1 MKKTLRLVVALL
13 FLGAAREACSQ
24 EKIRVGQGSISLQSG
39 LMHIGKDRG
48 LFAKYGLTTEV
59 IYIPG
64 GSINVQV
71 LISGNLD
78 LSQLSGAPG
87 VAANLEGADLI
98 YFVGLLDKLNYQL
111 ITRPEIRNIEQLK
124 GKKFGVSRFGSS
136 ADFGMRAMLKR
147 SGVDPVKEAT
157 ILQIGDEPARI
168 AAIKSGN
175 IDGTVANAPFGTEAE
190 RLKLNIIADSVKMD
204 IPFFNTGLLGSKRYL
219 EKQDAK
225 VMNFLR
231 AYLEAI
237 KVLKTEREYSIKT
250 LAQFTRVQ
258 NLKAV
263 QEGYD
268 YFVAQLPSVPYPSV
282 EAMQAVVAQIAE
294 TNPKA
299 RNVDAKNYV
308 SDRYLRRLE
317 DEGFREKALGE
328 VTQRRRHGDKARE
341 THGDKERGHT
351 EVVGEGL
358 NKSVKATS
366 ARKSKTSFAI
376 SSGFST

>member
-1 MKKTLRLVVALL
+1 MKNFIFIATLILSFWLS
-13 FLGAAREACSQ
+13 GWTEAQ

-48 LFAKYGLTTEV
+48 LFAKYGLTTET

-71 LISGNLD
+71 LVSGNLD

-87 VAANLEGADLI
+87 VAANLEGADI
-98 YFVGLLDKLNYQL
+98 VYFAGLLDKLNYQL
-111 ITRPEIRNIEQLK
+111 ITRPEIKSVEQLK
-124 GKKFGVSRFGSS
+124 GKKFGVSRYGSS

-147 SGVDPVKEAT
+147 VGVDPIKDAT

-175 IDGTVANAPFGTEAE
+175 IDGTVANAPFGIEAE
-190 RLKLNIIADSVKMD
+190 RLKLNVVADSVKMD
-204 IPFFNTGLLGSKRYL
+204 IPFFNTGLLGSKRFL
-219 EKQDAK
+219 DKQEAR

-237 KVLKTEREYSIKT
+237 KILKTEREYSIKA

-268 YFVAQLPSVPYPSV
+268 YFVKQLEPVPYPSV
-282 EAMQAVVAQIAE
+282 IAMQAVVDQIAE

-299 RNVDAKNYV
+299 KSVDAKNYV
-308 SDRYLRRLE
+308 NDRYLKRLE
-317 DEGFREKALGE
+317 EEGF
-328 VTQRRRHGDKARE
+328 
-341 THGDKERGHT
+341 
-351 EVVGEGL
+351 
-358 NKSVKATS
+358 VK
-366 ARKSKTSFAI
+366 KIWGK
-376 SSGFST
+376 

>member
-1 MKKTLRLVVALL
+1 MRNKFCFVIALVSFCLS
-13 FLGAAREACSQ
+13 GPARGQ

-39 LMHIGKDRG
+39 LMHIGKERG
-48 LFAKYGLTTEV
+48 LFAKYGLVPEV
-59 IYIPG
+59 VYIPG
-64 GSINVQV
+64 GSTNVQV
-71 LISGNLD
+71 LVSGSLD

-87 VAANLEGADLI
+87 VAANLEGADI
-98 YFVGLLDKLNYQL
+98 VYFLGLLDKLNYQL
-111 ITRPEIRNIEQLK
+111 ITRPEIKSVEQLK

-147 SGVDPVKEAT
+147 VGVDPVKEAT

-175 IDGTVANAPFGTEAE
+175 IDGTVANAPFGIEAE
-190 RLKLNIIADSVKMD
+190 RLKLNVIADSVKMD

-219 EKQDAK
+219 DKQDAK

-237 KVLKTEREYSIKT
+237 KVLKTERDYSIKA
-250 LAQFTRVQ
+250 LGQFTRVQ

-268 YFVAQLPSVPYPSV
+268 YFVKQLEPVPHPSV
-282 EAMQAVVAQIAE
+282 EAMQAVVDQIAE

-299 RNVDAKNYV
+299 RGIDAKNYV
-308 SDRYLRRLE
+308 NDRYLKRLE
-317 DEGFREKALGE
+317 EEGF
-328 VTQRRRHGDKARE
+328 
-341 THGDKERGHT
+341 
-351 EVVGEGL
+351 
-358 NKSVKATS
+358 VK
-366 ARKSKTSFAI
+366 KIWGK
-376 SSGFST
+376 

>member
-1 MKKTLRLVVALL
+1 MKKMISVLAAFVLL
-13 FLGAAREACSQ
+13 AAAREARSQ
-24 EKIRVGQGSISLQSG
+24 ERIRVGQGSVSLQSG

-64 GSINVQV
+64 GSTNVQV
-71 LISGNLD
+71 LVSGNLD

-87 VAANLEGADLI
+87 VAANLEGADLV

-111 ITRPEIRNIEQLK
+111 ITRPEIKNIEQLR

-147 SGVDPVKEAT
+147 VGIDPVKEAT

-190 RLKLNIIADSVKMD
+190 RLKLSVLADSLKMD
-204 IPFFNTGLLGSKRYL
+204 IPFFNTGLLGSKKYL

-237 KVLKTEREYSIKT
+237 KVLKTEREYSIKA

-268 YFVAQLPSVPYPSV
+268 YFVSQLPPVPYPSS
-282 EAMQAVVAQIAE
+282 EAMQAVVGQIAE
-294 TNPKA
+294 SNSKA
-299 RNVDAKNYV
+299 RNIDAKNYV
-308 SDRYLRRLE
+308 TDRYLKRLE
-317 DEGFREKALGE
+317 EEGF
-328 VTQRRRHGDKARE
+328 
-341 THGDKERGHT
+341 
-351 EVVGEGL
+351 
-358 NKSVKATS
+358 VK
-366 ARKSKTSFAI
+366 KLWGK
-376 SSGFST
+376 

>member
-1 MKKTLRLVVALL
+1 MKKIIAMIAGLAFGITVQALH
-13 FLGAAREACSQ
+13 AQ

-48 LFAKYGLTTEV
+48 LFAKYGLAAET

-64 GSINVQV
+64 GSTNVQV
-71 LISGNLD
+71 LMSGDLD

-87 VAANLEGADLI
+87 VAANLQGADI
-98 YFVGLLDKLNYQL
+98 VYFAGLLDKLNYQV
-111 ITRPEIRNIEQLK
+111 ITRPEIKSVEQLK

-147 SGVDPVKEAT
+147 LGIDPVKEAT
-157 ILQIGDEPARI
+157 ILQIGDEPSRI

-175 IDGTVANAPFGTEAE
+175 IDGTVANAPFGIEAE
-190 RLKLNIIADSVKMD
+190 RLKLNVIADSVKMD
-204 IPFFNTGLLGSKRYL
+204 IPFFNTGLLGSKRFL
-219 EKQDAK
+219 DRQEAK

-237 KVLKTEREYSIKT
+237 KILKTERDYSIKA

-263 QEGYD
+263 AEGYD
-268 YFVAQLPSVPYPSV
+268 YFVKQLEPVPYPSV
-282 EAMQAVVAQIAE
+282 AAMQAVIDQIAE

-299 RNVDAKNYV
+299 RGVDAKNYV
-308 SDRYLRRLE
+308 NDRYLKRLE
-317 DEGFREKALGE
+317 EEGF
-328 VTQRRRHGDKARE
+328 
-341 THGDKERGHT
+341 
-351 EVVGEGL
+351 
-358 NKSVKATS
+358 VK
-366 ARKSKTSFAI
+366 KIWGK
-376 SSGFST
+376 

>member
-1 MKKTLRLVVALL
+1 MKNFILITTLILSSWLS
-13 FLGAAREACSQ
+13 GWTEAQ

-48 LFAKYGLTTEV
+48 LFAKYGLTTET

-64 GSINVQV
+64 GSTNVQV
-71 LISGNLD
+71 LVSGNLD

-87 VAANLEGADLI
+87 VAANLEGADI
-98 YFVGLLDKLNYQL
+98 VYFASLLDKLNYQL
-111 ITRPEIRNIEQLK
+111 ITRPEIKGVEQLK
-124 GKKFGVSRFGSS
+124 GKKFGVSRYGSS

-147 SGVDPVKEAT
+147 VGVDPLKEAT

-175 IDGTVANAPFGTEAE
+175 IDGTVANAPFGIEAE
-190 RLKLNIIADSVKMD
+190 RLKLNVLADSVKMD
-204 IPFFNTGLLGSKRYL
+204 IPFFNTGLLGSKRFL
-219 EKQDAK
+219 DKQEAR

-237 KVLKTEREYSIKT
+237 KILKTEREYSIKA

-268 YFVAQLPSVPYPSV
+268 YFVKQLEPVPYPSV
-282 EAMQAVVAQIAE
+282 VAMQAVVDQIAE

-299 RNVDAKNYV
+299 RGVDAKNYV
-308 SDRYLRRLE
+308 TDRYLKRLE
-317 DEGFREKALGE
+317 EEGF
-328 VTQRRRHGDKARE
+328 
-341 THGDKERGHT
+341 
-351 EVVGEGL
+351 
-358 NKSVKATS
+358 VK
-366 ARKSKTSFAI
+366 KIWGK
-376 SSGFST
+376 

>member
-1 MKKTLRLVVALL
+1 MKKLIFILCLLSIGSVPVAD
-13 FLGAAREACSQ
+13 GQ
-24 EKIRVGQGSISLQSG
+24 DKIRVGLGSISLQSG
-39 LMHIGKDRG
+39 LVYIAKDRG
-48 LFAKYGLTTEV
+48 LFSKYGLIVES

-64 GSINVQV
+64 GSTNVQV
-71 LISGNLD
+71 LVSGNLD

-87 VAANLEGADLI
+87 VAANLEGADI
-98 YFVGLLDKLNYQL
+98 VYFASLLDKLNYQL
-111 ITRPEIRNIEQLK
+111 IARPEIKSTEQLK
-124 GKKFGVSRFGSS
+124 GKKFAVSRYGSS

-147 SGVDPVKEAT
+147 VGVDPVKEAT

-175 IDGTVANAPFGTEAE
+175 VDGTVVNAPFGIEAE
-190 RLKLNIIADSVKMD
+190 RLKLNVIADSVKMD
-204 IPFFNTGLLGSKRYL
+204 IPFFNTGLLGSKRFL
-219 EKQDAK
+219 DRQDAR

-237 KVLKTEREYSIKT
+237 KVMKTERDYAIKA

-268 YFVAQLPSVPYPSV
+268 YFNNQLPAVPYPSV

-299 RNVDAKNYV
+299 RGVDAKNYV
-308 SDRYLRRLE
+308 TDRFLKRLDE
-317 DEGFREKALGE
+317 EGF
-328 VTQRRRHGDKARE
+328 
-341 THGDKERGHT
+341 
-351 EVVGEGL
+351 
-358 NKSVKATS
+358 VK
-366 ARKSKTSFAI
+366 KIWGK
-376 SSGFST
+376 

>member
-1 MKKTLRLVVALL
+1 MKNIMTVIAALFFLVAT
-13 FLGAAREACSQ
+13 REACSQ
-24 EKIRVGQGSISLQSG
+24 ERIRVGQGSISLQSG

-71 LISGNLD
+71 LVSGNLD

-111 ITRPEIRNIEQLK
+111 ITRPEIKSIEQLK

-147 SGVDPVKEAT
+147 VGIDPVKEAT

-190 RLKLNIIADSVKMD
+190 RLKLSIIADSVKMD

-219 EKQDAK
+219 DKQDAK

-237 KVLKTEREYSIKT
+237 KVLKTEREYSIKA

-268 YFVAQLPSVPYPSV
+268 YFVNQLPPVPYPSL
-282 EAMQAVVAQIAE
+282 EAMQAVVAQISE

-317 DEGFREKALGE
+317 DEGF
-328 VTQRRRHGDKARE
+328 
-341 THGDKERGHT
+341 
-351 EVVGEGL
+351 
-358 NKSVKATS
+358 VK
-366 ARKSKTSFAI
+366 KIWGK
-376 SSGFST
+376 

>member
-1 MKKTLRLVVALL
+1 MKKTLCLIIVL
-13 FLGAAREACSQ
+13 FLLAAAREARSQ

-71 LISGNLD
+71 LVSGNLD

-87 VAANLEGADLI
+87 VAANLEGADLV
-98 YFVGLLDKLNYQL
+98 YFLGLLDKLNYQL
-111 ITRPEIRNIEQLK
+111 ITRPEIKSIEQLK

-147 SGVDPVKEAT
+147 VGVDPVKEAT

-237 KVLKTEREYSIKT
+237 KVLKTEREYSIKA

-268 YFVAQLPSVPYPSV
+268 YFVNQLAPVPHPSV
-282 EAMQAVVAQIAE
+282 EAMQAVVTQIAE
-294 TNPKA
+294 TNSKA

-308 SDRYLRRLE
+308 SDRYLMRLE
-317 DEGFREKALGE
+317 DEGF
-328 VTQRRRHGDKARE
+328 
-341 THGDKERGHT
+341 
-351 EVVGEGL
+351 
-358 NKSVKATS
+358 VK
-366 ARKSKTSFAI
+366 KIWGK
-376 SSGFST
+376 

>member
-1 MKKTLRLVVALL
+1 MKNFIFIATLILSFWLS
-13 FLGAAREACSQ
+13 GWTEAQ

-48 LFAKYGLTTEV
+48 LFAKYGLTTET

-71 LISGNLD
+71 LVSGNLD

-87 VAANLEGADLI
+87 VAANLEGADI
-98 YFVGLLDKLNYQL
+98 VYFAGLLDKLNYQL
-111 ITRPEIRNIEQLK
+111 ITRPEIKSVEQLK
-124 GKKFGVSRFGSS
+124 GKKFGVSRYGSS

-147 SGVDPVKEAT
+147 VGVDPIKDAT

-175 IDGTVANAPFGTEAE
+175 IDGTVANAPFGIEAE
-190 RLKLNIIADSVKMD
+190 RLKLNVVADSVKMD

-219 EKQDAK
+219 DKQEAR

-237 KVLKTEREYSIKT
+237 KILKTEREYSIKA

-268 YFVAQLPSVPYPSV
+268 YFVKQLEPVPYPSV
-282 EAMQAVVAQIAE
+282 VAMQAVVDQIAE

-299 RNVDAKNYV
+299 KSVDAKNYV
-308 SDRYLRRLE
+308 NDRYLKRLE
-317 DEGFREKALGE
+317 EEGF
-328 VTQRRRHGDKARE
+328 
-341 THGDKERGHT
+341 
-351 EVVGEGL
+351 
-358 NKSVKATS
+358 VK
-366 ARKSKTSFAI
+366 KIWGK
-376 SSGFST
+376 

>member
-1 MKKTLRLVVALL
+1 MKNFIFIATLILSFWLS
-13 FLGAAREACSQ
+13 GWTEAQ

-48 LFAKYGLTTEV
+48 LFAKYGLTTET

-64 GSINVQV
+64 GSTNVQV
-71 LISGNLD
+71 LVSGNLD

-87 VAANLEGADLI
+87 VAANLEGADI
-98 YFVGLLDKLNYQL
+98 VYFAGLLDKLNYQL
-111 ITRPEIRNIEQLK
+111 ITRPEIKGVEQFK
-124 GKKFGVSRFGSS
+124 GKKFGVSRYGSS

-147 SGVDPVKEAT
+147 VGVDPIKDAT

-175 IDGTVANAPFGTEAE
+175 IDGTVANAPFGIEAE
-190 RLKLNIIADSVKMD
+190 RLKLNVVADSVKMD
-204 IPFFNTGLLGSKRYL
+204 IPFFNTGLLGSKRFL
-219 EKQDAK
+219 DKQEAR

-237 KVLKTEREYSIKT
+237 KIMKTEREYSIKA

-268 YFVAQLPSVPYPSV
+268 YFVKQLEPVPYPSV
-282 EAMQAVVAQIAE
+282 VAMQAVVDQIAE

-299 RNVDAKNYV
+299 RSVDAKNYV
-308 SDRYLRRLE
+308 NDRYLKRLE
-317 DEGFREKALGE
+317 EEGF
-328 VTQRRRHGDKARE
+328 
-341 THGDKERGHT
+341 
-351 EVVGEGL
+351 
-358 NKSVKATS
+358 VK
-366 ARKSKTSFAI
+366 KIWGK
-376 SSGFST
+376 